1 MFNFLVRGTWW
12 YRHCVKVALWHS
24 LFSLIK
30 ASWFIHIIPYH
41 YIRIIPNITVF
52 VLNLVRNRSIQLF
65 EIILNVFIEVV
76 KPYWCFGEAFTNV
89 VLPLFIFNSKIK
101 LLDILVHPIVL
112 INLRDRVYDGN
123 QPPSICN
130 NLLKHLLR
138 SWEFLFIPS
147 KESFLICI
155 FDV

>member
-12 YRHCVKVALWHS
+12 NRDCVKITLRHS

-30 ASWFIHIIPYH
+30 ASWLIHIIPNH

-52 VLNLVRNRSIQLF
+52 VLNLIWNRSIQCY
-65 EIILNVFIEVV
+65 EIILNIFIEVV

-101 LLDILVHPIVL
+101 LLDILVHPVVL
-112 INLRDRVYDGN
+112 INLRDRVYYSY
-123 QPPSICN
+123 QSLSISY

-138 SWEFLFIPS
+138 SREFLFIPS